1 MTYQVERLASGA
13 ITAYALLN
21 TASYVIADWTIQ
33 ADQSAAIQWQAALPE
48 FGMRSQ
54 FQGGLELG
62 SGRRVSPYSG
72 VLEFFLLTANM
83 QQYIYTDILN
93 SKPVEL
99 VTFSAYDDET
109 RAVAVYTGE
118 MVAPYFANA
127 EATYTPNGH
136 RVFSNNQYLLRGCTK
151 LTVSNILLES
161 GDYLLLES
169 GDNIS
174 LETQS

>member
-1 MTYQVERLASGA
+1 MTYQVDRIASGA

-21 TASYVIADWTIQ
+21 TDAYLLSNWTRQ
-33 ADQSAAIQWQAALPE
+33 ADQSYIDWQAALPE
-48 FGMRSQ
+48 YGMRSQ
-54 FQGGLELG
+54 FQGGIELG

-72 VLEFFLLTANM
+72 VLEFFLLTEDM
-83 QQYIYTDILN
+83 QQYLYSSILN
-93 SKPVEL
+93 NKPVEL

-109 RAVAVYTGE
+109 RAVSVFTGE

-127 EATYTPNGH
+127 EATYKPNGH
-136 RVFSNNQYLLRGCTK
+136 TIFSNSQYLVRGCTK
-151 LTVSNILLES
+151 ITVSNILLES

-169 GDNIS
+169 GDKIS

>member
-1 MTYQVERLASGA
+1 MTYQVERLSTGT

-21 TASYVIADWTIQ
+21 TSSYLLSNWTIQ
-33 ADQSAAIQWQAALPE
+33 TDQTYIDWQASLPE
-48 FGMRSQ
+48 YGMRTQ

-72 VLEFFLLTANM
+72 VLDFFLLTEDM
-83 QQYIYTDILN
+83 QSYIYTDILN

-109 RAVAVYTGE
+109 REVSVFTGE

-127 EATYTPNGH
+127 EATYKPNGH
-136 RVFSNNQYLLRGCTK
+136 RVFSNSQYLVRGCTK
-151 LTVSNILLES
+151 IEPSYLLLTT
-161 GDYLLLES
+161 GDYLLLTTGGKLGLVEQ
-169 GDNIS
+169 G
-174 LETQS
+174 

>member
-21 TASYVIADWTIQ
+21 TDSYVIADWTRQ
-33 ADQSAAIQWQAALPE
+33 TDQLTVDWQASLPE
-48 FGMRSQ
+48 YGMRTQ

-62 SGRRVSPYSG
+62 SGRRVSPYTG
-72 VLEFFLLTANM
+72 VLEFFLLTEDM
-83 QQYIYTDILN
+83 QSYIYSSILN

-109 RAVAVYTGE
+109 REVCVFTGE

-127 EATYTPNGH
+127 EATYKPSGH
-136 RVFSNNQYLLRGCTK
+136 RVFSNNQYLVRGCTK
-151 LTVSNILLES
+151 IAI
-161 GDYLLLES
+161 DYLLTETSVILQTES
-169 GDNIS
+169 GVDIA
-174 LETQS
+174 LEQST